1 MIKKALALAF
11 IAIILVAVP
20 VLALVPYSAPYTVTE
35 DASNS
40 YDMLGVVGLS
50 NNQWMADNGFMN
62 SSANDTRIETLGGLE
77 KPHMVSDNRTLTA
90 IPVPANSQTNLYYTT
105 GNSELD
111 SFYTITGY
119 DGYVT
124 ASDNADIELSDNF
137 TVELKG
143 WVDTT
148 ADGANLTN
156 KELAFRSFI
165 NGSGDITSSILLGWT
180 SPDAHDDPDT
190 EWANE
195 AQAYNDNIGD
205 FAEDSS
211 IGMSSWS
218 SYLELSLSTTWMG
231 DKIRAYC
238 SGTTADIDEIDID
251 AYYNGAWNDVYEGS
265 FTQSAWVTYEV
276 DSGLVHEIDKIRIRL
291 YNSDAGEV
299 RDAYIHDVDVI
310 NTASSVT
317 ASSVSSGEYTVRT
330 AMEPYFPGTDY
341 VLSFDGTNDYVNIDD
356 AASIK
361 DFTDCTIEVW
371 LRTSEAVASSRKYFI
386 SKDAAGNNVGD
397 ASFYIDE
404 NAPLGRATFDDA
416 FNGVAVSTNSSIA
429 DGEWHYLVFTL
440 SSTEGYK
447 LFHQGELEDSDNTTG
462 NTIWNNATP
471 IQIGGVLSGSEGL
484 AFDGLIDEVRIY
496 SRAISSSEIT
506 YNYANKE
513 TPQSQTDLEA
523 WWHFNDMTGTNAND
537 ETANNNDGTLING
550 ARWARGDFK
559 IYIDGEE
566 KDAIASMGVPD
577 NANDWSFIT
586 GNVMP
591 YMEYLT
597 FTIDGTER
605 LRYQP
610 TSMII
615 GTNLPNEAV
624 PGSYNGTIHWGD
636 NPSGVDVS
644 IGSMVSSGQPSIGV
658 TGEEPAS
665 DILPPVEVSDWYVDP
680 DVGGAL
686 LTNPMRPIV
695 TMLSDNSTMTE
706 IQAWR
711 LLALALILLVAA
723 TTARAV
729 GRHQGLTMISVGTAI
744 GAMVAFT
751 IFPLWTLIFAI
762 GMFIGGLVME
772 RSPSL

>member
-1 MIKKALALAF
+1 MIKKALALSF
-11 IAIILVAVP
+11 IAVILVAVP

-50 NNQWMADNGFMN
+50 NNQWMADNGFIN
-62 SSANDTRIETLGGLE
+62 STGNDTRVETLGGLE
-77 KPHMVSDNRTLTA
+77 KPHMLTTNMTLTA

-124 ASDNADIELSDNF
+124 ASDNADIELGDNF

-148 ADGANLTN
+148 AVGGNLTF
-156 KELAFRSFI
+156 KDSAFNLFI
-165 NGSGDITSSILLGWT
+165 SGSGNITAAIPITTDNYTPTG
-180 SPDAHDDPDT
+180 HNDPDNA
-190 EWANE
+190 WDNE
-195 AQAYNDNIGD
+195 ANAYDNNTGTEASTNPQIPATSWGD
-205 FAEDSS
+205 
-211 IGMSSWS
+211 
-218 SYLELSLSTTWMG
+218 YLVLTHAALDCGGIQYYAGGGAAT
-231 DKIRAYC
+231 
-238 SGTTADIDEIDID
+238 IDEIDID
-251 AYYNGAWNDVYEGS
+251 IYYNGGWHDVYQGS
-265 FTQSAWVTYEV
+265 FTQDTWEVKYTNSAYSVTQARV
-276 DSGLVHEIDKIRIRL
+276 RL
-291 YNSDAGEV
+291 HNNGGGGEV
-299 RDAYIHDVDVI
+299 GFLNEFDFLPVA
-310 NTASSVT
+310 SVT
-317 ASSVSSGEYTVRT
+317 ASGVSSGEHTVT
-330 AMEPYFPGTDY
+330 TSLTPNLLANGSFEDGDPPDY
-341 VLSFDGTNDYVNIDD
+341 WGSLYGSTRERSTEQVKIGNYSLKFISRSSD
-356 AASIK
+356 AGNAWAYQDVAWQTSYQ
-361 DFTDCTIEVW
+361 DENFTFGSWIYA
-371 LRTSEAVASSRKYFI
+371 SEADRVRLEIYDGVGTTSSNTHSGSSTWEWLTVTKQLDSSADQLRVYYIITSGTEIF
-386 SKDAAGNNVGD
+386 AYGD
-397 ASFYIDE
+397 
-404 NAPLGRATFDDA
+404 G
-416 FNGVAVSTNSSIA
+416 AVLIEGDSIA
-429 DGEWHYLVFTL
+429 DY
-440 SSTEGYK
+440 
-447 LFHQGELEDSDNTTG
+447 G
-462 NTIWNNATP
+462 NFVIS
-471 IQIGGVLSGSEGL
+471 IDGSETG
-484 AFDGLIDEVRIY
+484 VW
-496 SRAISSSEIT
+496 
-506 YNYANKE
+506 
-513 TPQSQTDLEA
+513 TD
-523 WWHFNDMTGTNAND
+523 NSTNC
-537 ETANNNDGTLING
+537 
-550 ARWARGDFK
+550 F
-559 IYIDGEE
+559 
-566 KDAIASMGVPD
+566 VPD

-591 YMEYLT
+591 YMEYLK
-597 FTIDGTER
+597 FTIDGTEH
-605 LRYQP
+605 LWYQP

-644 IGSMVSSGQPSIGV
+644 IGSMVSSSQPSIGV

-762 GMFIGGLVME
+762 GMFVGGLVME